1 MIKIVGVR
9 FKNAGKIYYFDPVDF
24 EIEQNTDVV
33 VETARGLEYGK
44 VVVGPKEI
52 EEEKLISPLKP
63 IIRIAT
69 PINLQIVNDI
79 SFGGL
84 YSFAVCSVVYFLF
97 PS

>member
-24 EIEQNTDVV
+24 EIEKNIDVV

-44 VVVGPKEI
+44 IVVGPKEI

-63 IIRIAT
+63 IMQQKKIKQFIEKIKKRQKKR
-69 PINLQIVNDI
+69 LK
-79 SFGGL
+79 
-84 YSFAVCSVVYFLF
+84 FANKK
-97 PS
+97 